1 MKTFDSLDDTFG
13 ITPEDKKES
22 KAIEAMS
29 PKPIKRVKPDIT
41 ISNKSEDQEKDYQYA
56 RAQLY
61 DLVEKM
67 QESINGAME
76 AAYESGHPRAHEV
89 ALNGAKAASEVVEK
103 LGDLHKK
110 MNDIEKQEG
119 KPNVSM
125 SGGTQNNIFMT
136 GSTADLMKALKDVN
150 SEE

>member
-1 MKTFDSLDDTFG
+1 MGTYESLDNTFG
-13 ITPEDKKES
+13 ITPEDEKEC
-22 KAIEAMS
+22 KAIEAMA
-29 PKPIKRVKPDIT
+29 PKPIKKPKPNLA
-41 ISNKSEDQEKDYQYA
+41 ISDKGEDKEKDYQYA

-89 ALNGAKAASEVVEK
+89 ALNGAKAAAEVVEK

-110 MNDIEKQEG
+110 MNDIEKQEA

-136 GSTADLMKALKDVN
+136 GSTSDLMKALKEAQ
-150 SEE
+150 SE

>member
-1 MKTFDSLDDTFG
+1 MGTYESLDNTFG

-22 KAIEAMS
+22 KAIEAMA
-29 PKPIKRVKPDIT
+29 PKPIKKPKPNLA
-41 ISNKSEDQEKDYQYA
+41 ISNKGEDKEKDYQYA

-89 ALNGAKAASEVVEK
+89 ALNGAKAAAEVVEK

-110 MNDIEKQEG
+110 MNDIEKQEA

-136 GSTADLMKALKDVN
+136 GSTSDLMKALKEAQ
-150 SEE
+150 SE